1 MNQNFKH
8 LVVILIFLAG
18 HSAIAQKNKLYLES
32 NKTYST
38 GKIYLQKSFV
48 PIVAKDFKLMND
60 SILNYTDSG
69 TGIANSLNISATSV
83 NYIKVRTGTKAGEFA
98 LWGGAFMGL
107 CALSGVLSAE
117 EESLDTSGQTSDV
130 NWLPFVA
137 GFTAGGALI
146 GGLIG
151 VFVPKYKN
159 FYLKDKNTAYTFGL
173 SPYYYTD
180 GSVGMKLQVR
190 F

>member
-1 MNQNFKH
+1 M
-8 LVVILIFLAG
+8 
-18 HSAIAQKNKLYLES
+18 AQKNKLFLEL
-32 NKTYST
+32 NKTYSS
-38 GKIYLQKSFV
+38 GKIYLKKSFV

-69 TGIANSLNISATSV
+69 TGLANSLNLSTTSI
-83 NYIKVRTGTKAGEFA
+83 NYIKIRTGTKAANFA
-98 LWGGAFMGL
+98 LLGGAFMGL
-107 CALSGVLSAE
+107 CALSGVASAE
-117 EESLDTSGQTSDV
+117 QESIDTAGQTSNV

-137 GFTAGGALI
+137 GFTAGGAVI

-151 VFVPKYKN
+151 VFIPKYKN
-159 FYLKDKNTAYTFGL
+159 FYLKDKHTVYTFGL

-180 GSVGMKLQVR
+180 GSAGIKMQVR